1 MTRGFRPLFGLLRPH
16 AGSVALVLGASA
28 ASSALALAQPWL
40 AKQLIDDG
48 LIARRMDAVAVS
60 CGLMLAAAVL
70 SLAVGAFNRWH
81 YLTLSGTVLFQLR
94 ERVFGHLQRLPPSF
108 FARHPTGDIL
118 SRMDGDVAEVQRFV
132 VDTVLASINAV
143 LVLAGTLAVMA
154 TLSPELMAAAF
165 VLLPVQ
171 IVTVRRLRP
180 RLEALTRRLRE
191 RSAEL
196 SAFLVDSLQSVKLSQ
211 AMGSQSRDAAR
222 FASLNAGYLAEL
234 RRAELFS
241 AVAGGIPGLLNG
253 LAAAAV
259 FLAGGALVM
268 DGSLTIGALVAF
280 TVYLGRAAGP
290 VNTLLGLILAQR
302 RARVSL
308 ERVADLLD
316 EPVAVE
322 PPAEPVALPADARG
336 AVRFENV
343 GFSHDGERPVFS
355 GIDATLPA
363 GLKVGLV
370 GASGIGKSTLID
382 LLHRHYDPTS
392 GRILLDGIDL
402 RRLDPAELRRRVA
415 VVAQDSPVMAGTIAA
430 NIRLARP
437 ECPDDEVARAA
448 GLAGI
453 GHLGL
458 ETPVGERGL
467 ALSGGER
474 QRLAIARAL
483 VQDPLV
489 LVLDEAVSAVDTDSA
504 RRIAAAIDTLFA
516 GRTRIVISH
525 HADALEGAA
534 LVLELTP
541 AGLIRR
547 AMEPAA

>member
-16 AGSVALVLGASA
+16 VGAVVLVLGASA

-40 AKQLIDDG
+40 AKHLIDDG
-48 LIARRMDAVAVS
+48 LIARRMDVVAAS

-70 SLAVGAFNRWH
+70 SLAMGAFNRWH
-81 YLTLSGTVLFQLR
+81 YLTLSGTVLFRLR

-108 FARHPTGDIL
+108 FARRPTGDIL

-132 VDTVLASINAV
+132 VDTVLASVNAV
-143 LVLAGTLAVMA
+143 LVLVGTLAVMA
-154 TLSPELMAAAF
+154 ALSPELMVAAF

-171 IVTVRRLRP
+171 VVAVRRLRP
-180 RLEALTRRLRE
+180 RLETLTRRLRE

-196 SAFLVDSLQSVKLSQ
+196 SGFLVESLQSVKLAQ
-211 AMGSQSRDAAR
+211 VVGSQPRDAAR
-222 FASLNAGYLAEL
+222 FAALNAGYLAEL
-234 RRAELFS
+234 RRAELFA

-316 EPVAVE
+316 EPVAVV
-322 PPAEPVALPADARG
+322 PPADPVALPADARG
-336 AVRFENV
+336 AVRFEDV
-343 GFSHDGERPVFS
+343 GFSHGGERPVFS
-355 GIDATLPA
+355 GVDATLPA
-363 GLKVGLV
+363 GVKVGLV

-382 LLHRHYDPTS
+382 LLHRHYDPHA

-437 ECPDDEVARAA
+437 EASDDEIGRAA
-448 GLAGI
+448 ELAEI

-474 QRLAIARAL
+474 QRLALARAL
-483 VQDPLV
+483 LQDPLV
-489 LVLDEAVSAVDTDSA
+489 LVLDEAVSAVDADSA
-504 RRIAAAIDTLFA
+504 RRIAASVDALFA

-525 HADALEGAA
+525 HADILDGAA
-534 LVLELTP
+534 LVLELTS

-547 AMEPAA
+547 PTESAA